1 MQSLRNNK
9 ADRLEV
15 QIMSQALQR
24 IDETREALM
33 GALADRNWDAI
44 GELDMGCRDVIEQ
57 VLSEAPVD
65 EDALREKLE
74 SLLAVYQQ
82 LLEVTTGE
90 RQAIFEEMSQINQ
103 AKNASKV
110 YHLFG

>member
-1 MQSLRNNK
+1 
-9 ADRLEV
+9 
-15 QIMSQALQR
+15 MSQALQR

-44 GELDMGCRDVIEQ
+44 GELDLGCRHVIDE

-74 SLLAVYQQ
+74 GLLAVYQQ

>member
-1 MQSLRNNK
+1 
-9 ADRLEV
+9 
-15 QIMSQALQR
+15 MSHALQR
-24 IDETREALM
+24 IDETREALVD
-33 GALADRNWDAI
+33 ALAQRNWDAI
-44 GELDMGCRDVIEQ
+44 GELDMGCRAVIDEA
-57 VLSEAPVD
+57 LNNAPVD

-90 RQAIFEEMSQINQ
+90 RQAIFEEMSLINR
-103 AKNASKV
+103 AESASKV

>member
-1 MQSLRNNK
+1 
-9 ADRLEV
+9 
-15 QIMSQALQR
+15 MSQALQR

-44 GELDMGCRDVIEQ
+44 GELDIGCRDVIEQ
-57 VLSEAPVD
+57 VLNEPPVD

-74 SLLAVYQQ
+74 KLLEVYQQ
-82 LLEVTTGE
+82 WLEVRTGE
-90 RQAIFEEMSQINQ
+90 RQASFEEMSQIKR
-103 AKNASKV
+103 AKNATKV

>member
-1 MQSLRNNK
+1 
-9 ADRLEV
+9 
-15 QIMSQALQR
+15 MSHALQR
-24 IDETREALM
+24 IDETREALI
-33 GALADRNWDAI
+33 GALAERNWDAI
-44 GELDMGCRDVIEQ
+44 GELDMGCRACIDE

-65 EDALREKLE
+65 EDVLREKLE
-74 SLLAVYQQ
+74 GLLVVYQR

>member
-1 MQSLRNNK
+1 MQCASAVGYYDPAAAWCVVISNGS
-9 ADRLEV
+9 V
-15 QIMSQALQR
+15 M
-24 IDETREALM
+24 
-33 GALADRNWDAI
+33 LANLSRQ
-44 GELDMGCRDVIEQ
+44 GSEL
-57 VLSEAPVD
+57 D

>member
-1 MQSLRNNK
+1 
-9 ADRLEV
+9 
-15 QIMSQALQR
+15 MSHALKR
-24 IDETREALM
+24 IDETREALVN
-33 GALADRNWDAI
+33 ALADRNWDAI
-44 GELDMGCRDVIEQ
+44 GELDMGCRAVIDEA
-57 VLSEAPVD
+57 LHNAPVD

-103 AKNASKV
+103 AKNASRV

>member
-1 MQSLRNNK
+1 MQSPRNNK

-33 GALADRNWDAI
+33 GALAERNWEAV
-44 GELDMGCRDVIEQ
+44 GELDLGCRAVIDE
-57 VLSEAPVD
+57 VISEAPVD

-103 AKNASKV
+103 AKKASKV

>member
-1 MQSLRNNK
+1 
-9 ADRLEV
+9 
-15 QIMSQALQR
+15 MSHALQR
-24 IDETREALM
+24 IDETREALVD
-33 GALADRNWDAI
+33 ALAKRNWDAI
-44 GELDMGCRDVIEQ
+44 GELDMGCRAVID
-57 VLSEAPVD
+57 EALNNAPLD

-90 RQAIFEEMSQINQ
+90 RQAIFEEMSQINR
-103 AKNASKV
+103 AESASKV

>member
-1 MQSLRNNK
+1 MPSLHNK
-9 ADRLEV
+9 AKRLEEH
-15 QIMSQALQR
+15 IMSQALQR
-24 IDETREALM
+24 IDEARDALIS
-33 GALADRNWDAI
+33 ALAERNWDAV
-44 GELDMGCRDVIEQ
+44 GELDLGCRAVIDE